1 MITIKAPA
9 GCNNYVSGDCL
20 MTGRAYRLAISGT
33 SGPFVDNIYIKG
45 VRDIVSL
52 SNDGCTR
59 TPMACDKYVEVDLEI
74 TVKEKT

>member
-1 MITIKAPA
+1 MITIKASRA
-9 GCNNYVSGDCL
+9 CNNYVSGDCL
-20 MTGRAYRLAISGT
+20 RTGGAYRLAVSGT
-33 SGPFVDNIYIKG
+33 DSPFVGSIYIKG

-52 SNDGCTR
+52 SNAGSNR